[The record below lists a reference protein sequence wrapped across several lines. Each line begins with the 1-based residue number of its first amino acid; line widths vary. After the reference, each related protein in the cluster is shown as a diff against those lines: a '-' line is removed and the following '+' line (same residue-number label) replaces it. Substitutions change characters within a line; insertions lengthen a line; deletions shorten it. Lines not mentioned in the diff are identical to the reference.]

1 MDGGLNNKFDRAM
14 IPDNESADCLNVI
27 FDQGSVETRG
37 GTSLLNTASVG
48 SFVCDGLFTRHES
61 TGAESMVAWFGGSLW
76 ALSGTSFSTV
86 PSGQSIF
93 TAGQRVG
100 AAEYED
106 YMFFGNGGSIPMKY
120 KDGELTRHGVY
131 APGTAP
137 VAATAATGTIL
148 TGDYQYKV
156 TYVNSNL
163 VESDVSDASN
173 TITVASQNVALTS
186 IPVAPTSFGIESRR
200 LYRTEAGGS
209 SFLRLATLS
218 DNTTTTYEDGIADG
232 DLGVAAPSDQGV
244 PPNYKVIVYHLGRM
258 FVIDPS
264 DNLVKYSEI
273 GNPYV
278 FKALSFRRIG
288 DATGDIPETLTVYD
302 NAIIVG
308 NKRSTWMIY
317 MPDTD
322 DSNWINVRVITQ
334 YGSKSPFCTFKYNN
348 KVMFAATEEAGSNF
362 VGFAAIQGN
371 AVQPD
376 VTLLTRSTLGS
387 DLVSNKIGVEVEDY
401 KDSLADG
408 FTAIVHKERA
418 YITAAKTGAAT
429 ENNRILFFD
438 FSIENLAKQ
447 QKFAWA
453 PWNGISA
460 ADFTVYDDKL
470 YYGSSEDVGQVF
482 EMNTGLYN
490 DNGSAIDSYYWTKEF
505 SGKKGQEN
513 WVKDFRWL
521 NLFYE
526 LSGAWF
532 MNYMVRI
539 DSDKGTGSTNQLDLD
554 PGGSLWG
561 EMRWKDDPWDAGTQ
575 EYENKISIGTFR
587 GKRIQFQFNNQN
599 TVGQKFKVLGLNLT
613 YNLRGRR

>member
-1 MDGGLNNKFDRAM
+1 
-14 IPDNESADCLNVI
+14 
-27 FDQGSVETRG
+27 
-37 GTSLLNTASVG
+37 
-48 SFVCDGLFTRHES
+48 
-61 TGAESMVAWFGGSLW
+61 
-76 ALSGTSFSTV
+76 LSGTSFSTV
-86 PSGQSIF
+86 ASGQSIF

-106 YMFFGNGGSIPMKY
+106 YMFFGNGASIPMKY
-120 KDGELTRHGVY
+120 KDGELTRHGIY
-131 APGTAP
+131 APETAP
-137 VAATAATGTIL
+137 SVATAATGSVL

-163 VESDVSDASN
+163 VESDVSDATT
-173 TITVASQNVALTS
+173 TIAVSTQNVALTS
-186 IPVAPTSFGIESRR
+186 IPVAPTSFGVESRR
-200 LYRTEAGGS
+200 LYRTETSGTV
-209 SFLRLATLS
+209 FYRLATLS
-218 DNTTTTYEDGIADG
+218 DNTTTTYDDGIADG

-244 PPNYKVIVYHLGRM
+244 PPNYKAIVYHVGRL
-258 FVIDPS
+258 FCIDPS
-264 DNLVKYSEI
+264 DDFVKYSEI

-288 DATGDIPETLTVYD
+288 DATGDIPQTLTIYD

-308 NKRSTWMIY
+308 CKRSTWMIY
-317 MPDTD
+317 MPDSD
-322 DSNWINVRVITQ
+322 DSNWVNVRVITQ

-348 KVMFAATEEAGSNF
+348 KVMFAATEEAGANF

-387 DLVSNKIGVEVEDY
+387 DLVSNKISAETQDY
-401 KDSLADG
+401 KDSLADD

-418 YITAAKTGAAT
+418 YVTAAKTSAAT

-438 FSIENLAKQ
+438 FSIENLDKK

-453 PWNGISA
+453 PWNGINA

-470 YYGSSEDVGQVF
+470 YYGSSEDVGQVL
-482 EMNTGLYN
+482 EMNTSAYN

-505 SGKKGQEN
+505 AGIKGQEN
-513 WVKDFRWL
+513 WTKDFRWL
-521 NLFYE
+521 NLFYA
-526 LSGAWF
+526 LPGAWF

-539 DSDKGTGSTNQLDLD
+539 DSDKGSGSTNQVNLD

-561 EMRWKDDPWDAGTQ
+561 TMRWGTDPWDAGTQ

-599 TVGQKFKVLGLNLT
+599 TAGQSFKVLGLNLT